1 MQYNDLKKTRKNNIK
16 FFRFFLKLKL
26 NRNHHDHTIINNYNK
41 NKIKFSDIFS
51 FEIKKKSPTCKIY

>member
-1 MQYNDLKKTRKNNIK
+1 MIKKTRKNNIK

-26 NRNHHDHTIINNYNK
+26 NRNRHDHTIINNYNK

-51 FEIKKKSPTCKIY
+51 FEIKKKSPTC